1 MVVDFARTR
10 RFDSMSVK
18 VSTRQVGDVTVA
30 DVMGRLTLGDASST
44 FRDAL
49 RNLASQG
56 HKKILLNLGAVSYI
70 DSSGIGELVAG
81 YTTVTNAGGKLKLLN
96 LTERVQS
103 PLQSTKLYTV
113 FEVFTDETAGVKS
126 FA

>member
-1 MVVDFARTR
+1 
-10 RFDSMSVK
+10 MSVK

-30 DVMGRLTLGDASST
+30 DVAGKLTLGEASGT

-49 RNLASQG
+49 RDLISQG
-56 HKKILLNLGAVSYI
+56 HKKILLNLHAVSYI

-81 YTTVTNAGGKLKLLN
+81 YTTVTAAGGKLKLLN
-96 LTERVQS
+96 LTQRVQS

-113 FEVFTDETAGVKS
+113 FEVFDDETAGVKS
-126 FA
+126 FT

>member
-1 MVVDFARTR
+1 
-10 RFDSMSVK
+10 MSVK

-30 DVMGRLTLGDASST
+30 DVTGKLTLGEASGI

-49 RNLASQG
+49 RNLITQG
-56 HKKILLNLGAVSYI
+56 YKKILLNLHGVSYI

-81 YTTVTNAGGKLKLLN
+81 YTTVTSGGGKLKLLN
-96 LTERVQS
+96 LTQRVQS

-113 FEVFTDETAGVKS
+113 FEVFDDETSAVKS
-126 FA
+126 FM